1 MEKFV
6 DAMMIM
12 DNDDDN
18 DDCEDDNQANE
29 SGRQGDQPPSV
40 SGLLASLT
48 PERIPNPWIQRL
60 FTCVRE
66 RGLASTSLVASSTP
80 ASLAPPTPAISD
92 PWPTLNTANLPGLDS
107 VVQVIRSALAEP
119 SSELRRALRELNQLM
134 PEVVPTESEVVP
146 GKKRP
151 AEGDEN
157 ERIKKKKRA
166 MASELFGISTE
177 PTTSELS
184 EDQPGSL
191 NPFATRT
198 AAVTHVGSVD
208 PVGDFNALVSAR
220 LHETAS
226 RQLEEHIYRLVDD
239 PLTSSLL
246 RPKVIFCLRGYRK
259 AAGESV
265 EMGQAYN
272 RFLRSLR
279 TALENPPPGGQPAP
293 NRLALWQEVISTDP
307 LLAPISNADLASV
320 GLSEQ
325 EAEALVREPLRS
337 VSAAIHGPE
346 QANNESAALDNLLDD
361 LE

>member
-1 MEKFV
+1 
-6 DAMMIM
+6 
-12 DNDDDN
+12 
-18 DDCEDDNQANE
+18 
-29 SGRQGDQPPSV
+29 
-40 SGLLASLT
+40 
-48 PERIPNPWIQRL
+48 
-60 FTCVRE
+60 
-66 RGLASTSLVASSTP
+66 
-80 ASLAPPTPAISD
+80 
-92 PWPTLNTANLPGLDS
+92 
-107 VVQVIRSALAEP
+107 
-119 SSELRRALRELNQLM
+119 
-134 PEVVPTESEVVP
+134 
-146 GKKRP
+146 
-151 AEGDEN
+151 
-157 ERIKKKKRA
+157 
-166 MASELFGISTE
+166 
-177 PTTSELS
+177 

-272 RFLRSLR
+272 RFLRSLH
-279 TALENPPPGGQPAP
+279 
-293 NRLALWQEVISTDP
+293 P